1 MTLHAVATII
11 PGKRHCREAIRFP
24 HQLNT
29 QRDTSR
35 SRPGR
40 ELCPLKGPT
49 PGRGVTSDVL
59 RHRCARREAVGTRT
73 SLSSPSE
80 YAAGMYKGCSLLSSS
95 SLPCLLDSAVAAA
108 MAAATSPGCR
118 IAPDV
123 PVRWRI
129 RLQRAAAHAARS
141 AHWRVPMRL
150 CPAAMGRLGR
160 QLRAARPEK
169 RLALAPQAH
178 PCRYAPSGPQCCATA
193 ARVLGA
199 LRPSSLLP
207 SASKCTRVCCLR
219 TTF

>member
-1 MTLHAVATII
+1 M
-11 PGKRHCREAIRFP
+11 
-24 HQLNT
+24 
-29 QRDTSR
+29 
-35 SRPGR
+35 
-40 ELCPLKGPT
+40 
-49 PGRGVTSDVL
+49 TSDVL

-178 PCRYAPSGPQCCATA
+178 SCRYAPSGPQCCATA
-193 ARVLGA
+193 ARVLGN
-199 LRPSSLLP
+199 PPPLLP
-207 SASKCTRVCCLR
+207 LPPPNAPGLLFTSVR

>member
-1 MTLHAVATII
+1 M
-11 PGKRHCREAIRFP
+11 
-24 HQLNT
+24 
-29 QRDTSR
+29 
-35 SRPGR
+35 
-40 ELCPLKGPT
+40 
-49 PGRGVTSDVL
+49 TSDVL

-193 ARVLGA
+193 ARVLSNPPPLLPLPSRFRLQMHPMLVYEPPSEKQKKGTTKSQQTF
-199 LRPSSLLP
+199 LCLTSSL
-207 SASKCTRVCCLR
+207 TRFTRAWCVGR
-219 TTF
+219 SS

>member
-1 MTLHAVATII
+1 
-11 PGKRHCREAIRFP
+11 
-24 HQLNT
+24 
-29 QRDTSR
+29 
-35 SRPGR
+35 
-40 ELCPLKGPT
+40 
-49 PGRGVTSDVL
+49 VTSDVL

-129 RLQRAAAHAARS
+129 RLQRAAAHEARS

-150 CPAAMGRLGR
+150 CAPRRWGVWAGSCARHVRRSASRWRRKRTPAATPRPDPS
-160 QLRAARPEK
+160 AALP
-169 RLALAPQAH
+169 LPGSWAIL
-178 PCRYAPSGPQCCATA
+178 
-193 ARVLGA
+193 L
-199 LRPSSLLP
+199 PSSLFRLQMHPVCSLLVYEPP
-207 SASKCTRVCCLR
+207 SEKQKKGTTKSQQTFLCLTSSLTRFTRAWCVR
-219 TTF
+219 SS